1 MENVGENENN
11 NLYSLY
17 MNYNIIR
24 PIRIRPDG
32 SVSALSQQRIRRE
45 FNINIRGRLSQQ
57 ERRRRVMTSARQL
70 RNPEGPRF
78 RNERYAYRFLATL
91 YNESAEINNELA
103 RENRRLYEEMVER
116 VRDFTVNNRDESIP
130 ITRQMINELGM
141 VVILR
146 AIAQNIGQQRVTLE
160 VSYADAPELFFTFDP
175 AKITQLAF
183 DLEASQ
189 VNEESTLVGSDK
201 EWLNELDIIQDIT
214 IKRVRDTNANQ
225 NANGSFFKWLNKTP
239 FDFRK
244 YGIYD
249 KCENENYIDNCL
261 IHALKQVDGIENK
274 KIDACKGMMFNRA
287 IPICKLNKIA
297 DTIGMNIRL
306 MKKDNCKKSNI
317 YGSHKYANEIKLGL
331 VDSHYFIIDKTNFTS
346 YALKNYKE
354 LQAKYETID
363 DYRTIY
369 KMKNKKGKLYP
380 ERDEKR
386 CINSYQAIN
395 MLYDG
400 RKEYLSPI
408 AYDDEIFGTIY
419 FDKAIDYINENA
431 SGLDYDEEY
440 CLKLNDYDEDKE
452 VKKKSKSD
460 KFKNIYF
467 DFETSKVKTK
477 DPYIHEKINNLKA
490 EFHKKKKSKYYIEK
504 LLSLKGRLW
513 RTIHRP
519 YLCCARW
526 YDAKRKQHAKAYAIG
541 DDCGK
546 KILQMVCEN
555 GGNDKNK
562 KYRMIAHNCGFDF
575 RFMMNYLFAVEQK
588 TKGNGLMNAK
598 GKFCVWKG
606 DTSTTFDFEFKDSYK
621 LITMP
626 LRKFGS
632 CFKLEQEK
640 EVFPYC
646 LYNNYKNLVEGYV
659 PVEKAKK
666 ELGEKYSLFLD
677 NVRRL
682 KMVKHNDAGVEMFH
696 MMDYAKYY
704 CEKDCEVL
712 MNGYNTFRKW
722 CLEDE
727 IIQIDVNCV
736 WTIASLANKVL
747 MKHGCFEDVYQVGGR
762 VRHFL
767 QKCVVG
773 GRCCTRDNKKWK
785 VEDKIADLDAVSLYP
800 SAFYRMK
807 GFLKGKPKV
816 IPDANCN
823 DDFINKQDGY
833 FIKVKIT
840 KVGKKYHIPCMSY
853 VDSKTGIRNWTNEMV
868 GKICY
873 IDKTTLEDWKRFQ
886 EIEYDILCG
895 YYYNNGRNSTINH
908 VIKELFDIRLKKK
921 KEKNPI
927 QVVYKLI
934 MNSAYGKT
942 ILKPIATDEK
952 VIYGESEMK
961 KYLDRHYNSIIEYY
975 RIFDYRTKNNNKI
988 KPKYIFKIQKDIM
1001 EHFNN
1006 APVGIE
1012 CLSMSKRIMFEPMCL
1027 AEDMGINIYITDTDS
1042 MHIEYDK
1049 VPDLVKEFKKKYG
1062 RDLEGK
1068 KLGQLHI
1075 DFDLDGCSGEIS
1087 SKKSIYLGKK
1097 CYIDIIEGENDKGE
1111 MVEGH
1116 HIRMKGVPNS
1126 TLYYTANQYTK
1137 NGEDND
1143 KLWNMYERLFNG
1155 ERIGFD
1161 LLEGGNRVNFKFNG
1175 DFTIGYMKEFERI
1188 LSFNAEKGQL
1198 IKCVE

>member
-1 MENVGENENN
+1 MGENENN
-11 NLYSLY
+11 NLYYNY
-17 MNYNIIR
+17 MSNNNFGLIR
-24 PIRIRPDG
+24 PIRIREDG
-32 SVSALSQQRIRRE
+32 SVSRLSQQRIRRE
-45 FNINIRGRLSQQ
+45 FNINIRGRLSAQ
-57 ERRRRVMTSARQL
+57 ERRNRVLTTARQL

-78 RNERYAYRFLATL
+78 RNERFAYRFLAGL
-91 YNESAEINNELA
+91 YNEAAEINNELT
-103 RENRRLYEEMVER
+103 RQNRRLFDDMLDR
-116 VRDFTVNNRDESIP
+116 IRDFTVNNRMESMP
-130 ITRQMINELGM
+130 ITRQMINDLGM
-141 VVILR
+141 DVILR
-146 AIAQNIGQQRVTLE
+146 SISENIGQRRIQIIVFYGDDGER
-160 VSYADAPELFFTFDP
+160 YFTFDP
-175 AKITQLAF
+175 VKWMQLAN
-183 DLEASQ
+183 DLRDSQ
-189 VNEESTLVGSDK
+189 ENGVPLEGSDV
-201 EWLNELDIIQDIT
+201 EWLNEIDVIT
-214 IKRVRDTNANQ
+214 EIVLRQVENTDANQ

-239 FDFRK
+239 FDLRK

-249 KCENENYIDNCL
+249 EVKNENYIDNCL
-261 IHALKQVDGIENK
+261 IHSLKQVDGIDNK
-274 KIDACKGMMFNRA
+274 KIDSCKGMMFNRA
-287 IPICKLNKIA
+287 IPICKLNKVA
-297 DTIGMNIRL
+297 DCIGMNIRL

-317 YGSHKYANEIKLGL
+317 YGTHKYEKEIKIGL

-354 LQAKYETID
+354 LSCKYDTID
-363 DYRTIY
+363 DWRTIY

-395 MLYDG
+395 MLFDG
-400 RKEYLSPI
+400 KKEYLKPI

-431 SGLDYDEEY
+431 AGLDYDEEY
-440 CLKLNDYDEDKE
+440 CIKLNEYDEEKE
-452 VKKKSKSD
+452 KKKESKSS
-460 KFKNIYF
+460 KYTNIYF
-467 DFETSKVKTK
+467 DFETSKVKIK
-477 DPYIHEKINNLKA
+477 DFGIKQKLQLLNT
-490 EFHKKKKSKYYIEK
+490 EFHKKKKSKYYHEK
-504 LLSLKGRLW
+504 KKSLQNRLW

-526 YDAKRKQHAKAYAIG
+526 MTSKGIMTAYATG
-541 DDCGK
+541 DECGK
-546 KILQMVCEN
+546 MILDAVCEM
-555 GGNDKNK
+555 GGNKDG

-575 RFMMNYLFAVEQK
+575 RFMMKYLFADEQK

-598 GKFCVWKG
+598 GKYYFWKKK
-606 DTSTTFDFEFKDSYK
+606 TSFDFEFKDSYK

-626 LRKFGS
+626 LRNFGK
-632 CFKLEQEK
+632 CFKLPQEK

-646 LYNNYKNLVEGYV
+646 LYNNYENIIKGYV
-659 PVEKAKK
+659 PCEKAKR
-666 ELGEKYSLFLD
+666 ELGEKYPQFLD

-682 KMVKHNDAGVEMFH
+682 GMTHKNDAGVEMFH
-696 MMDYAKYY
+696 MMNYAKYY

-712 MNGYNTFRKW
+712 MNGYNTFRDW
-722 CLEDE
+722 CLKDE

-773 GRCCTRDNKKWK
+773 GRCCTRDNKKWM
-785 VEDKIADLDAVSLYP
+785 VNEKIADLDAVSLYP
-800 SAFYRMK
+800 SAFYRME

-816 IPDANCN
+816 IPDGDCN
-823 DDFINKQDGY
+823 DDFLQKQDGY
-833 FIKVKIT
+833 FIKIKIT
-840 KVGKKYHIPCMSY
+840 KVGKEYHIPCMSY
-853 VDSKTGIRNWTNEMV
+853 VDPKNHIRNWTNNMV
-868 GKICY
+868 GKTCY
-873 IDKTTLEDWKRFQ
+873 VDKTTLEDWKTFQ
-886 EIEYDILCG
+886 QIEYKIITG

-952 VIYGESEMK
+952 IIHGETEMK

-975 RIFDYRTKNNNKI
+975 KVYDNRLFKKNSKI

-1042 MHIEYDK
+1042 MHIEYDR

-1062 RDLEGK
+1062 RELEGK

-1097 CYIDIIEGENDKGE
+1097 CYIDIIEGENDNGE
-1111 MVEGH
+1111 TVEGH

-1126 TLYYTANQYTK
+1126 TLYYTANKYTK
-1137 NGEDND
+1137 NGDDNN
-1143 KLWNMYERLFNG
+1143 KLWNMYERLYNG

-1161 LLEGGNRVNFKFNG
+1161 LLEGGGRVNFKFNG
-1175 DFTIGYMKEFERI
+1175 DMTIGYMKEFERI
-1188 LSFNAEKGQL
+1188 LSFNSEKGQL